1 MNLPRSTKLTQIML
15 LLGLG
20 VTLTSTPASAQQ
32 FTKLLEVGQKVPGNA
47 QPVTAIIEPTIGLD
61 GQVAVLLKTDTVIQG
76 TTKTA
81 FQGIYS
87 LPKTGGIRLL
97 ESGADTVTGFGTPSN
112 ARKEEVFSAPS
123 ISGGAIAYL
132 RMTRSSQGSGAS
144 PRSTLLRVGTPGNV
158 KTALNFQLSFA
169 PPETGKPNL
178 AFVNGK
184 AYFLDDLLSASGVV
198 QAGVLG
204 VVDTRAA
211 TPSLSLLNQDAKNRA
226 LAVSSTTIVLTKVS
240 SVSAPLDLLHY
251 ESTGN
256 SSFQLIPK
264 FNGCKA
270 LSSSQDNIAGICVS
284 SINPQKPAVK
294 LRLGRQG
301 ALIEVLTP
309 DVKALA
315 PSLVN
320 PSISN
325 RSVLYVRQRFSSAP
339 DDRTRLDLSQAGAA
353 PTTLLK
359 EGDTL
364 AGKTVQNIKLSTNGR
379 SLAGNSAVVT
389 VEFQG
394 GGQALYR
401 VDL

>member
-1 MNLPRSTKLTQIML
+1 
-15 LLGLG
+15 
-20 VTLTSTPASAQQ
+20 
-32 FTKLLEVGQKVPGNA
+32 
-47 QPVTAIIEPTIGLD
+47 
-61 GQVAVLLKTDTVIQG
+61 
-76 TTKTA
+76 
-81 FQGIYS
+81 
-87 LPKTGGIRLL
+87 
-97 ESGADTVTGFGTPSN
+97 
-112 ARKEEVFSAPS
+112 
-123 ISGGAIAYL
+123 
-132 RMTRSSQGSGAS
+132 
-144 PRSTLLRVGTPGNV
+144 VGTPGNV
-158 KTALNFQLSFA
+158 KTALNFQLSSVS
-169 PPETGKPNL
+169 PETGKPNL

-211 TPSLSLLNQDAKNRA
+211 TPSLTILNQDAKNRA

-256 SSFQLIPK
+256 SSFQPIPK
-264 FNGCKA
+264 FDGCKA

-284 SINPQKPAVK
+284 SINPQKPSVK

-301 ALIEVLTP
+301 TLIEVLTP
-309 DVKALA
+309 DVKELA

-339 DDRTRLDLSQAGAA
+339 ADRTRLDLSQAGAA
-353 PTTLLK
+353 PITLLK
-359 EGDTL
+359 EGDKL
-364 AGKTVQNIKLSTNGR
+364 AGKTVENIKLSTNGR
-379 SLAGNSAVVT
+379 SLAGNSAVFT